1 MSLGSGMSSSAPSG
15 GDAPGGAVAVAEPAP
30 AGAPAADVPGNWS
43 LQERQYWQKLQEEID
58 SAVAQLNE
66 RCGAQISATYV
77 HESFRGRM
85 TEGGSY
91 GLDGYTRATCDAPI
105 EAMFSMCTNSEM
117 AKQAI
122 QQTVRR
128 LECDWGATHY
138 ALSDGTIRFRFNT
151 DEQNAASYQDQFES
165 WLEQNL

>member
-15 GDAPGGAVAVAEPAP
+15 GDAP
-30 AGAPAADVPGNWS
+30 AGAG
-43 LQERQYWQKLQEEID
+43 
-58 SAVAQLNE
+58 
-66 RCGAQISATYV
+66 SAT
-77 HESFRGRM
+77 
-85 TEGGSY
+85 
-91 GLDGYTRATCDAPI
+91 ATA
-105 EAMFSMCTNSEM
+105 
-117 AKQAI
+117 QAI

-151 DEQNAASYQDQFES
+151 DEQNASSYQDQFES